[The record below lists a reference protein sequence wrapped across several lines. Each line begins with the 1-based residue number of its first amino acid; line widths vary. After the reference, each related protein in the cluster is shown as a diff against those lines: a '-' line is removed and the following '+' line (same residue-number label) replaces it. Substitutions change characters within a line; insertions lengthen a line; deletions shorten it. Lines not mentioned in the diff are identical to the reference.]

1 MTLWTFCQSVLLTF
15 NAFAILNEQRFLEK
29 CGLGQ
34 SSLTSGYVSATSPRG
49 QLIGL
54 ITATQYMRGASS
66 RRSGRSRRRSRA
78 RPPRN
83 GCPRFLGTG
92 RPAGRR
98 KERIVS
104 RFLLSVARP
113 RSASSFVAASLTD
126 PRAPPER
133 SPAGRAERAG
143 DLREDGVRVRPSVR
157 LECLSEATL
166 PGAHAVQLA
175 FFSAGKA
182 FCLVCP
188 YSWDQE
194 SLESFAKVYR
204 RHPETMRGTAV
215 AVREDTGEVVGV
227 IATATH
233 GQPRAPADE
242 EMHAMKPGECYI
254 EWLAVT
260 AAARGCGVGTK
271 LLRWARRHAEAQ
283 NCVELTLGVVN
294 GNPAIRLYEREGF
307 EAVPEDACEAAC
319 SCFCVTLFMGCP
331 NGRCGGLKMQMRLSD
346 GNGNAHANETD
357 APAMSR
363 DA

>member
-1 MTLWTFCQSVLLTF
+1 MGPYNRLEEYRAKGAIDEGKRTTNRWFAHSPEAPGATPGAASAATGRVMTLWTFCQSVLLTF

-143 DLREDGVRVRPSVR
+143 DLREDGVR
-157 LECLSEATL
+157 LN
-166 PGAHAVQLA
+166 H
-175 FFSAGKA
+175 
-182 FCLVCP
+182 
-188 YSWDQE
+188 
-194 SLESFAKVYR
+194 
-204 RHPETMRGTAV
+204 
-215 AVREDTGEVVGV
+215 EVD
-227 IATATH
+227 I
-233 GQPRAPADE
+233 
-242 EMHAMKPGECYI
+242 
-254 EWLAVT
+254 
-260 AAARGCGVGTK
+260 
-271 LLRWARRHAEAQ
+271 
-283 NCVELTLGVVN
+283 
-294 GNPAIRLYEREGF
+294 IR
-307 EAVPEDACEAAC
+307 
-319 SCFCVTLFMGCP
+319 S
-331 NGRCGGLKMQMRLSD
+331 
-346 GNGNAHANETD
+346 
-357 APAMSR
+357 
-363 DA
+363 